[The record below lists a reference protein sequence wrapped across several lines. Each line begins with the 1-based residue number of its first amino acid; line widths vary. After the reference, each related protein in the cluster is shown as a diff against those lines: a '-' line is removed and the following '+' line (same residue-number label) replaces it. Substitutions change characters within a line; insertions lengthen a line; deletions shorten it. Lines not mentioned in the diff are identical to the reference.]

1 VLNKVIILDNIK
13 NELSEEDNENLNLDI
28 KADDLAYI
36 IYTSGSTGRP
46 KGVLISHR
54 GLNNLNIAQKKLFDF
69 NSNDNILQFSSF
81 SFDASIWEIT
91 LAINAGGTIVLGEE
105 NEVLPGKG
113 LVKFIKENN
122 INRRCRHSKRLS

>member
-1 VLNKVIILDNIK
+1 MLNKVIILDNIK

-28 KADDLAYI
+28 K
-36 IYTSGSTGRP
+36 
-46 KGVLISHR
+46 
-54 GLNNLNIAQKKLFDF
+54 
-69 NSNDNILQFSSF
+69 
-81 SFDASIWEIT
+81 
-91 LAINAGGTIVLGEE
+91 AGGTIVLGEE